1 MKYYG
6 ALEAG
11 GTKMVLSIM
20 DETGNV
26 EQQTRMPTKT
36 PAETMPGMLAFFSE
50 HSICALGIG
59 GFGPLNLDR
68 RSPQYGSIME
78 TPKLAWRNFPLMQAF
93 RDELHVPVGLD
104 TDVNAA
110 ALAEVRLGAAKGKE
124 SCLYIT
130 VGTGIGGGVIIH
142 GKPVHGLM
150 HPEIG
155 HTAIV
160 PEPNDPMPRGICPYH
175 ACCPE
180 GMASGPAMEKRW
192 GKPAAELPPDHPGWE
207 LESAYLA
214 QLCSN
219 AILSFSPEK
228 IILGGGVMQQ
238 KFLLPMIRNKVL
250 KLLNGYIAHPVI
262 LSNIDEY
269 IVEPGLGTRSGI
281 MGAFLLA
288 LEAEKEEGWNE
299 KDRPSVPPIDFIG
312 EK

>member
-50 HSICALGIG
+50 YSICALGIG

-78 TPKLAWRNFPLMQAF
+78 TPKLAWRNYPLMRAF

-142 GKPVHGLM
+142 GKPVHGL
-150 HPEIG
+150 
-155 HTAIV
+155 
-160 PEPNDPMPRGICPYH
+160 MPRGICPYH

-262 LSNIDEY
+262 LSDIDEY

-288 LEAEKEEGWNE
+288 LEAEKEGWNE
-299 KDRPSVPPIDFIG
+299 ERPSVPPIDFIG